1 MFQKLWKLQRE
12 KRIDDYYS
20 RNQVKN
26 PNLKNKLCNKNIIIN
41 NLTEK

>member
-12 KRIDDYYS
+12 ERIDDYYS

-26 PNLKNKLCNKNIIIN
+26 PNLKNKLPNKKIIIN